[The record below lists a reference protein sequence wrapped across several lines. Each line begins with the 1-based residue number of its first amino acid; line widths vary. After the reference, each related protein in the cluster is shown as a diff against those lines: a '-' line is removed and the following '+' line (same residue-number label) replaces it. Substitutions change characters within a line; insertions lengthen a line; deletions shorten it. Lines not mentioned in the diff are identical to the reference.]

1 MAGLF
6 GISVDSSVSSSFFRK
21 TLFWGTF
28 YNRHLGEEH
37 TGLAAINGGVI
48 TSKSKPG
55 LFPANFRSII
65 DQFVGTEGL
74 GYCGSEREPFH
85 VKKSKFGPFS
95 ICFTGNI
102 TNRRELVDE
111 FDKIGHIFEEGD
123 DIEVI
128 AKLIVQGVNIVH
140 GIKKMSEKVKGA
152 YSLLLLSK
160 EGIYA
165 VRNSSGQWPLVIGT
179 TDSAV
184 IVSSECGG
192 FDNLGFRPYYDIK
205 PGEIVLLKDGS
216 WRLVN
221 RVVKK
226 ARVEECS
233 FYSVYTSSAAAIVH
247 GVPVTLIREQLGACL
262 ARKDIEE
269 GFIPHVVIGVP
280 DSGEVHADGY
290 KAEFDRQIMLGK
302 IDRVPFRK
310 KCLFKYGFARS
321 FLRPTPEDRRE
332 TAHYKIV
339 ITAETIEDFLRM
351 LENAGLT
358 IISQDILSNGRIIIV
373 VCEDSVVRG
382 VQIKSK
388 LAPKIRMIF
397 EKEINGINIK
407 AEIHIRAS
415 FPPLLSYCSCGK
427 TTRRGEVLAHLHPM
441 IKDRIEYLGV
451 DSLKYNTVN
460 DLICILGRAREE
472 LCLRCVSEI
481 K

>member
-6 GISVDSSVSSSFFRK
+6 GLSASVSTNDFFRK

-48 TSKSKPG
+48 LSESKPG
-55 LFPANFRSII
+55 LFPANFKSIV

-74 GYCGSEREPFH
+74 GYCGSEKGPFH
-85 VKKSKFGPFS
+85 VKKSKFGAFS

-102 TNRRELVDE
+102 INRQELVDE
-111 FDKIGHIFEEGD
+111 FDKSGHIFEEGN

-128 AKLIVQGVNIVH
+128 AKLIVQGDNIVH
-140 GIKKMSEKVKGA
+140 GIKKMNEKVKGA

-165 VRNSSGQWPLVIGT
+165 VRNPSGQWPLVIGI

-192 FDNLGFRPYYDIK
+192 FNNLGFEPHYDIQ
-205 PGEIVLLKDGS
+205 PGEIILLKDGA
-216 WRLVN
+216 WKVADRIVGE
-221 RVVKK
+221 
-226 ARVEECS
+226 ARIEECS
-233 FYSVYTSSAAAIVH
+233 FYGAYTSSAAAIVH
-247 GVPVTLIREQLGACL
+247 GIPVTSIREQLGARL
-262 ARKDIEE
+262 AREDIKE

-290 KAEFDRQIMLGK
+290 KAEFDRQIILGK

-310 KCLFKYGFARS
+310 KYLFKYGFARS
-321 FLRPTPEDRRE
+321 FLRPTPKDRRE

-339 ITAETIEDFLRM
+339 VTAETIENFLEM
-351 LENAGLT
+351 LENAGLDV
-358 IISQDILSNGRIIIV
+358 ISQDIKSSGRIIIV
-373 VCEDSVVRG
+373 VCDDSVVRG
-382 VQIKSK
+382 VQIKSN
-388 LAPKIRMIF
+388 LVPKIRMIF
-397 EKEINGINIK
+397 EREIDGISIK
-407 AEIHIRAS
+407 AGIHIRAS
-415 FPPLLSYCSCGK
+415 FPPLLSYCSFGK
-427 TTRRGEVLAHLHPM
+427 TTRKGEVLAHLHPM
-441 IKDRIEYLGV
+441 IKDRIKYLGV

-460 DLICILGRAREE
+460 DLIYILGRSRDE
-472 LCLRCVSEI
+472 LCLRCISE
-481 K
+481 